1 MPWSNDS
8 RFDLVALWPVSCEL
22 ILVIRLA
29 GRSGIDRSFRKAGY
43 VVSIDG
49 PKIFSS
55 WISYAIYAVTIFFDV
70 IVNFVFIFDRTRI
83 HPLGYRAVG
92 TAFWP
97 IAVRF
102 VALVFL
108 CLVVIRVG

>member
-1 MPWSNDS
+1 MQA
-8 RFDLVALWPVSCEL
+8 DLGS
-22 ILVIRLA
+22 
-29 GRSGIDRSFRKAGY
+29 IDLSEKLDM
-43 VVSIDG
+43 VSIDG

-55 WISYAIYAVTIFFDV
+55 RISYAIYAVAVFLDV

-83 HPLGYRAVG
+83 HSISYRAVG

-108 CLVVIRVG
+108 CLVVIRVR